1 MIAFRPIRPTDAM
14 SPTLAMPVTT
24 TQKMSGA
31 MIILIS
37 LMKPS
42 PSGLEIGAQVREEVA
57 MPMPAEHDA
66 TKTWKNS
73 DL

>member
-1 MIAFRPIRPTDAM
+1 MIAFRPIRPTDEM

-24 TQKMSGA
+24 TQKISGA
-31 MIILIS
+31 MTILIS

-42 PSGLEIGAQVREEVA
+42 PSGRRSAPRSGKKWPRA
-57 MPMPAEHDA
+57 MPA
-66 TKTWKNS
+66 TTATNTWKNS